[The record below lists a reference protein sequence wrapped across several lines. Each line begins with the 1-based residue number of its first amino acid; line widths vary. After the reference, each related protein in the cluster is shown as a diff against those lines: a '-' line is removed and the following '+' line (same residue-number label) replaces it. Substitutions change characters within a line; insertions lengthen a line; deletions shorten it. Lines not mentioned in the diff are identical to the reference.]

1 MELLGDFGIR
11 EMIGFFTG
19 KYPSSDPFTVIRSLA
34 WFEDA
39 EREPDPIALGG
50 RTWGE
55 VKLVMLETVAGL

>member
-1 MELLGDFGIR
+1 
-11 EMIGFFTG
+11 MIGFFTG